1 MLKEIITLFNKVV
14 FLLNKKGNTNF
25 FNIYI
30 VKGENM
36 KKIYENKKIILIIGG
51 IVILILSLVL
61 YLFNDNKKT
70 EDDIALNITI
80 ENITSKKEI
89 KERFYV
95 DVKGSVKKPGVYE
108 FKENDRVI
116 DAIKMAGGLKKN
128 ANTDNINL
136 SEKLK
141 GEMVIYVY
149 SDSEVKKGTKALSC
163 DTICQT
169 KVIEVNNCVPDVTT
183 KVINNELININT
195 ASITELQT
203 LTGIGESKAK
213 NIIDYRETNG
223 SFKKVEEIKNIS
235 GIGDA
240 LFEKI
245 KDKITVWK
253 D

>member
-1 MLKEIITLFNKVV
+1 
-14 FLLNKKGNTNF
+14 
-25 FNIYI
+25 
-30 VKGENM
+30 M

-245 KDKITVWK
+245 KDKITV
-253 D
+253 

>member
-1 MLKEIITLFNKVV
+1 
-14 FLLNKKGNTNF
+14 
-25 FNIYI
+25 
-30 VKGENM
+30 M
-36 KKIYENKKIILIIGG
+36 KKIFDNKKLILIIGG

-61 YLFNDNKKT
+61 YLVYDNKEI
-70 EDDIALNITI
+70 EDDIALNLTT
-80 ENITSKKEI
+80 ENITTKNEKKES
-89 KERFYV
+89 FYV

-245 KDKITVWK
+245 KDKITV
-253 D
+253 